1 MVDYLKETIETYNNN
16 AQAFEHSRA
25 SFAQHSV
32 IEHFCSLIS
41 GENILDLGC
50 GPGRDARIFVD
61 KGYTVT
67 GINLSQE
74 LLQIAQANVPEATFL
89 LMDMRDLSLPDHQ
102 FDGVW
107 ASASLLHLKKED
119 ISVVLNNLYRVL
131 KPGGVL
137 YISVKEGNSEEIE
150 NDPRLGGG
158 SRFFSYHTAQQMREY
173 IENVGFHIIEINE
186 SESHNALRT
195 WNWITL
201 LAKK

>member
-1 MVDYLKETIETYNNN
+1 MDYLKDTIETYDNH

-25 SFAQHSV
+25 SFAQHSA
-32 IEHFCSLIS
+32 IEHFCSLIP
-41 GENILDLGC
+41 GKNILDLGC

-67 GINLSQE
+67 GIDFSQG
-74 LLQIAQANVPEATFL
+74 LLKIARETVPEATFL
-89 LMDMRDLSLPDHQ
+89 LMDMRNLTLADHH

-119 ISVVLNNLYRVL
+119 ISVVLNRLYRVL

-137 YISVKEGNSEEIE
+137 YVSVKEGNSEEIE
-150 NDPRLGGG
+150 NDPRLGGA
-158 SRFFSYHTAQQMREY
+158 SRFFAYYSAQQMREY